1 MLGKRKITEQQCIHV
16 LTQVVTCNQFGM
28 NLASTKT
35 KDTSNKSSKI
45 HVSQQKNNGMG
56 ETTNNKRPSKTSNSY
71 FTSVLMCLQVKQYF
85 NY

>member
-1 MLGKRKITEQQCIHV
+1 MDPTIWETICQLNVMLGKRKITEQQCIHV

-45 HVSQQKNNGMG
+45 HVAAKEQWYGGN
-56 ETTNNKRPSKTSNSY
+56 Y
-71 FTSVLMCLQVKQYF
+71 KQ
-85 NY
+85 